1 MAFRSFYFY
10 KYILVLILIVPLGL
24 NGLLSQDIRTFE
36 WNDLSTENPYEF
48 YKAVTDANNITESLK
63 SDFNDFN
70 YVLDST
76 FIFVEPVDFLGD
88 DFVKQ
93 SGVFRYQFIDV
104 DCIIRESYW
113 AYCLG
118 SPSCSIEPSS
128 VFSAKFNSKSQRL
141 GLQLDNWDGI
151 ELVHNFE
158 MPFEDEYF
166 YENCALV
173 SLRRSRTRDTLLY
186 DDNGLL
192 SQKLELN
199 DFEEEGTFEVVEKY
213 YYNHD
218 EAGHLESIIHL
229 DFDNRFNA
237 IVVVDSTH
245 FVHDSLG
252 RMIEEEWF
260 VSDFDTIPFGSIQ
273 RYVFNYNYEGN
284 TLISR
289 DKRFNPTI
297 TNQDTLWRTEERTEY
312 DYNPDG
318 SMKYYTIWDIRGG
331 ERRPVFLKSF
341 EYNSDIGNDE
351 VLFPVNKV
359 GNYAIASEEGRIDNF
374 GYPFMVTS
382 GDIRPGRR
390 SYFYRPRNTVSTSDL
405 QKLEV
410 SLSPNPVSDILTIHM
425 GNSSEE
431 YQLSIYDSAG
441 RPHLS
446 RLSRDSRIDV
456 SQLPIGTYHYSI
468 LSGQKIGSGTFV
480 KM

>member
-1 MAFRSFYFY
+1 MAFRTFYFY

-186 DDNGLL
+186 DNNGLL

-237 IVVVDSTH
+237 IVCLLYTSP
-245 FVHDSLG
+245 S
-252 RMIEEEWF
+252 
-260 VSDFDTIPFGSIQ
+260 P
-273 RYVFNYNYEGN
+273 
-284 TLISR
+284 R
-289 DKRFNPTI
+289 DG
-297 TNQDTLWRTEERTEY
+297 L
-312 DYNPDG
+312 
-318 SMKYYTIWDIRGG
+318 
-331 ERRPVFLKSF
+331 
-341 EYNSDIGNDE
+341 
-351 VLFPVNKV
+351 
-359 GNYAIASEEGRIDNF
+359 
-374 GYPFMVTS
+374 
-382 GDIRPGRR
+382 
-390 SYFYRPRNTVSTSDL
+390 
-405 QKLEV
+405 
-410 SLSPNPVSDILTIHM
+410 
-425 GNSSEE
+425 
-431 YQLSIYDSAG
+431 
-441 RPHLS
+441 LS
-446 RLSRDSRIDV
+446 RMPSSA
-456 SQLPIGTYHYSI
+456 
-468 LSGQKIGSGTFV
+468 
-480 KM
+480 